1 MKNTLATCAAIGYS
15 RCIRLILALIPAL
28 KMLVLDPL
36 IAYFFKH
43 LEDDGLMHYAES
55 VGMLT
60 PERKIGM
67 MHRSAS
73 SDSRASYTR
82 ESHFYHRQSTD
93 GFNTSQVG
101 LYFDSSPIPLRSEPV
116 GLKGSMTD
124 GNTERIPSS
133 LLTPTFPGMMSM
145 EHSPLKGR
153 KSVHFGL
160 SEDENLVSTVSGVP
174 MERNNNVGY
183 SLSASELFVSR
194 STSYELLSLVSTE
207 GSVSDGLTPRQSSSV
222 FPLLGTT
229 SMDNSKDNSHVE
241 KHKAVHFFG
250 NASDEEIDVD
260 TH

>member
-60 PERKIGM
+60 PERKSGM
-67 MHRSAS
+67 MYRSAS
-73 SDSRASYTR
+73 SDSR

-116 GLKGSMTD
+116 GLKGSMMD
-124 GNTERIPSS
+124 GTTERIPSS

-160 SEDENLVSTVSGVP
+160 SADENLVST
-174 MERNNNVGY
+174 
-183 SLSASELFVSR
+183 VSR

-222 FPLLGTT
+222 FPLSGTT
-229 SMDNSKDNSHVE
+229 SMGNSKDNSHVE